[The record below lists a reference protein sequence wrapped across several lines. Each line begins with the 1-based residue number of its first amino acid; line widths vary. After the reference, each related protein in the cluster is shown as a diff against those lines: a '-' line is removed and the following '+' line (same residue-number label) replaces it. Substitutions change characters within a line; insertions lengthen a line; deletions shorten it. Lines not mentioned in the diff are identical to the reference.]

1 MNKNKKRKCRLL
13 KGSVKIIPSQNT
25 FYAQRGEPVVCIC
38 AQHACCAR
46 SESSHR
52 AFNDSDAISAINSS
66 QPSIT
71 KMRFEPLDAQS
82 DGSNRIQHACYAQ
95 VHITH
100 PGFQIGPMC
109 VISLVQ

>member
-1 MNKNKKRKCRLL
+1 MNKNKKRECRLL
-13 KGSVKIIPSQNT
+13 KGSENHSFSKYVLCPK
-25 FYAQRGEPVVCIC
+25 GEPVVCIC
-38 AQHACCAR
+38 ACCAR

-82 DGSNRIQHACYAQ
+82 DGSNRIQHECYAQ